1 MDAFIARRKKK
12 PVSEMNVVPYI
23 DVMLVL
29 LIIFMVT
36 APLISQGVDVD
47 LPQASAEPIN
57 DDGKLPLVASVDRD
71 GNYFINIGD
80 NQDEPMSAV
89 DVATL
94 VAAHLQV
101 DPETPVVVRG
111 DGNVSYNQVLQLMV
125 LLQRAG
131 AERVGLMTRPPE

>member
-1 MDAFIARRKKK
+1 MEAFIARRRKK
-12 PVSEMNVVPYI
+12 PVSEINVVPYI

-36 APLISQGVDVD
+36 APLITQGVDVD

-57 DDGKLPLVASVDRD
+57 DDGKLPLVASVDAE
-71 GNYFINIGD
+71 GNYYINIGGD
-80 NQDEPMSAV
+80 QEQAMSAA

-94 VAAHLQV
+94 VAAHLQIE
-101 DPETPVVVRG
+101 PETPVVVRG
-111 DGNVSYNQVLQLMV
+111 DGAVSYNQVLQLMV